1 MAALVRSSDH
11 PHMEVISPA
20 QRAPRPSIGPIV
32 ASAMAGTMLVVGG
45 LTLAY
50 IVFATPVLSMLL
62 PNGRG
67 DTGQMAVGMAIW
79 AIALVAPAACIL
91 LGTSRLAR
99 MLASTGART
108 RRRTAAATV
117 LNGLPDDV
125 VVASGIVL
133 PDGRPVPDL
142 IVGPFGAAVVRELP
156 PAAAVRIQ
164 NGNWQLRTPRGW
176 ISLEDPLTRTVR
188 DSERVRRWLAHDDAD
203 FVVKTYAA
211 VISRDLPIERTTA
224 CAVVTPDQLASWVA
238 ALPPQRSLTAGRR
251 EQMIERVREAADA

>member
-1 MAALVRSSDH
+1 MAVLTRSGDH
-11 PHMEVISPA
+11 PRMEVISPA
-20 QRAPRPSIGPIV
+20 RSAPRPSVAPIV
-32 ASAMAGTMLVVGG
+32 TSATAGTMLVVGG

-50 IVFATPVLSMLL
+50 IVFGTPALSMVL
-62 PNGRG
+62 PVGHA
-67 DTGQMAVGMAIW
+67 DPGQVAVGMGIW

-99 MLASTGART
+99 MLATIRGRT
-108 RRRTAAATV
+108 VRRSATAAV
-117 LNGLPDDV
+117 LADLPDDV
-125 VVASGIVL
+125 IVASGIVL

-164 NGNWQLRTPRGW
+164 NGNWQLRTQRGW
-176 ISLEDPLTRTVR
+176 VALDDPLSRTVR

-211 VISRDLPIERTTA
+211 VISRDLPVPRTSA
-224 CAVVTPDQLASWVA
+224 CAVVTPDQLAAWVA

-251 EQMIERVREAADA
+251 DQMIERVREAASA